1 MTTVATRSKDDA
13 KIRELVNDWAESVRT
28 RNADRAVSSYAPELT
43 SFNVAPPLRARLT
56 KNQYR
61 DNLAAWFDSFDGPM
75 SFEVRDL
82 EVMVGDDVAF
92 AHSVNRVG
100 GKKKNGEKDD
110 IWVRATIGFSRI
122 NGKWLVVHEHVS
134 VPFYM
139 DGSFK
144 AAVDLKP

>member
-1 MTTVATRSKDDA
+1 MAA
-13 KIRELVNDWAESVRT
+13 
-28 RNADRAVSSYAPELT
+28 
-43 SFNVAPPLRARLT
+43 
-56 KNQYR
+56 
-61 DNLAAWFDSFDGPM
+61 LAAWFDSFDGPM

-82 EVMVGDDVAF
+82 EVIVADDVAF

-110 IWVRATIGFSRI
+110 IWVRATIGFTRI